1 MSPME
6 CKVTENASL
15 KLFHKLHKKRIGI
28 WFILKE
34 GIEIIFTSLGFPY
47 VFRSQFTKM
56 RTTSSIF
63 EPHLPSCTNSI
74 GKSHAQVCLTSLYIS
89 VYGSI
94 ILSVCITEN
103 ILDIHYYYLRNEET
117 FQALGYGLLLIFSD
131 VEWSFDLSFS

>member
-63 EPHLPSCTNSI
+63 EPHLPSCTNYNRKISR
-74 GKSHAQVCLTSLYIS
+74 TSMLNIIVYDYYLIYIS

-117 FQALGYGLLLIFSD
+117 FQALGYVLPLIF
-131 VEWSFDLSFS
+131 